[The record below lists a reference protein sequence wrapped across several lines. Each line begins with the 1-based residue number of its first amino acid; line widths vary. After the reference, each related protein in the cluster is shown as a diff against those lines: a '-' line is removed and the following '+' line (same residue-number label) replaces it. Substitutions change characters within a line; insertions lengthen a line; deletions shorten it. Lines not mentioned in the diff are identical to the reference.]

1 MKIALIN
8 SLYGKTPFTERYR
21 EILDH
26 NKIAYFDLDINAAN
40 LIEQVNEATHII
52 FRFTHYDS
60 DMQLAHTL
68 LPLIEHYLNKPV
80 FPNQSTCWHFD
91 DKVRQYYLFKAQG
104 FPFIDTHIFW
114 DREAA
119 LQWVEKEASFPLV
132 FKLKGGAGSSNVVLL
147 KNTVEAKDI
156 VKKMFSY
163 GIMPGKISGDTIQ
176 QQLSFKKKIRK
187 RLKGIVI
194 KDPMNLFWQPHK
206 DYILFQKF
214 LPGNQH
220 DLRITVVG
228 GRAFGFYRKV
238 RDNDFRA
245 SGSGTLVY
253 DKPVNMAA
261 VKIALEISRTM
272 GFQSMAY
279 DFLFNENDEPEICEY
294 SYTFQERAVYDTAGY
309 WDEQLIF
316 HKGHYWPQYFQLM
329 DLLGLPD
336 LKNI

>member
-1 MKIALIN
+1 
-8 SLYGKTPFTERYR
+8 
-21 EILDH
+21 
-26 NKIAYFDLDINAAN
+26 
-40 LIEQVNEATHII
+40 
-52 FRFTHYDS
+52 
-60 DMQLAHTL
+60 
-68 LPLIEHYLNKPV
+68 
-80 FPNQSTCWHFD
+80 
-91 DKVRQYYLFKAQG
+91 
-104 FPFIDTHIFW
+104 
-114 DREAA
+114 
-119 LQWVEKEASFPLV
+119 
-132 FKLKGGAGSSNVVLL
+132 
-147 KNTVEAKDI
+147 
-156 VKKMFSY
+156 MFSN

-194 KDPMNLFWQPHK
+194 KDPMDLFWQPQK

-253 DKPVNMAA
+253 DKPVNMNA

-309 WDEQLIF
+309 WDEQLNF